1 MSNSSVTDDRMERG
15 RARMAEL
22 FGTAHQ
28 PPSELKGDFI
38 DITVGHVLGDIW
50 TRPGLELRERS
61 MITCT
66 ALIVLGNQPEL
77 KAHLAAALNVGITRQ
92 AIEEMM
98 IHLAHYSGWPS
109 AVNGLRVAREVFAEL
124 DAKPQ

>member
-1 MSNSSVTDDRMERG
+1 MTQDRLQRG
-15 RARMAEL
+15 KTRMKEL
-22 FGTAHQ
+22 FGESHQ
-28 PPSELKGDFI
+28 PPEELQGDFI
-38 DITVGHVLGDIW
+38 DITVGHLLGDIW

-66 ALIVLGNQPEL
+66 ALIVLGNQSEL

-98 IHLAHYSGWPS
+98 IHLAHYSGWPT
-109 AVNGLRVAREVFAEL
+109 AVNGLRIARELFAEL
-124 DAKPQ
+124 DAKPSA

>member
-1 MSNSSVTDDRMERG
+1 MANNSVTDDRMERG

-28 PPSELKGDFI
+28 PPSELEGDFI